1 MPILKQEK
9 SLKLLTSVPTLS
21 NQKKKGKSNPSKQKK
36 GNKKDESEINGTET
50 EKQRKSIKAGS
61 LRIKLRAN

>member
-1 MPILKQEK
+1 MLSEK
-9 SLKLLTSVPTLS
+9 YT
-21 NQKKKGKSNPSKQKK
+21 QSKQKK